1 LLDLWQQHL
10 RFGVAVIS
18 TQISSGFPHIRLDCC
33 RKQSMHGDVLN
44 REAPMAEEFASE
56 VVKRFT
62 GEIVSRWCKASA
74 LASTAQKLNS
84 QGMME
89 HALDTLMD
97 VEPPIFEAT
106 ALLNAASIVKRSAG
120 EGERIG

>member
-1 LLDLWQQHL
+1 
-10 RFGVAVIS
+10 
-18 TQISSGFPHIRLDCC
+18 
-33 RKQSMHGDVLN
+33 
-44 REAPMAEEFASE
+44 
-56 VVKRFT
+56 
-62 GEIVSRWCKASA
+62 
-74 LASTAQKLNS
+74 
-84 QGMME
+84 MME